1 MHCFIFIFP
10 YWNWHFYTTRISVD
24 TFEFPESKLFLKCR
38 KQWLAFIIHLTLWL
52 EPCLTEIW
60 YTEQTQGHLSDAV
73 CNAGRLLIS
82 FDLKTVIPTEVS
94 ASERL
99 AAGRCPP
106 SSDLGQWLW
115 IHCGLSFVDLNG
127 CPRIVKE
134 TSWKKETEMHFC
146 AFCEAHLHKT
156 SGSNDVSAFPAFG
169 CLLKT
174 ELKVYI
180 KQTTNKIPLGSSVV
194 GLYLQNFYS
203 LIGL

>member
-1 MHCFIFIFP
+1 MLC
-10 YWNWHFYTTRISVD
+10 VMQA
-24 TFEFPESKLFLKCR
+24 ECLFLS
-38 KQWLAFIIHLTLWL
+38 
-52 EPCLTEIW
+52 IW
-60 YTEQTQGHLSDAV
+60 
-73 CNAGRLLIS
+73 RL
-82 FDLKTVIPTEVS
+82 IPTEVS
-94 ASERL
+94 ASERV
-99 AAGRCPP
+99 ATGRCPP
-106 SSDLGQWLW
+106 SFDLGQWLW

-146 AFCEAHLHKT
+146 AFCEAHLYKT
-156 SGSNDVSAFPAFG
+156 SGSNDLSSFPAFG

-194 GLYLQNFYS
+194 GLYLENFYS